1 MRVAERSLPV
11 ARRKKKKAVLVVVVL
26 PPPLLI
32 FCAVAG
38 LLCVFPGTAM
48 VRRPWGAAV
57 LRRPGGRWR
66 GGSAGRCALL
76 GWRADSPGQAAGAW
90 RRSRT
95 FFGSRSQLGSNKLF
109 WLKPFWLKET
119 LLAQASP
126 FGPNKPFLA
135 QTLLAQTFF
144 GSNPFGSNPLLL
156 KQTPLPYILQLYA
169 PPCRDRQG
177 RRPRHYDRF
186 QKQFSKTA

>member
-135 QTLLAQTFF
+135 QTLLAQNFLAQTL
-144 GSNPFGSNPLLL
+144 GSNKSFLLNPTLL
-156 KQTPLPYILQLYA
+156 A
-169 PPCRDRQG
+169 
-177 RRPRHYDRF
+177 
-186 QKQFSKTA
+186 